1 MKQDGFIHPEGPTM
15 TPEELEKGAEEQAK
29 IFSGIVDRSIV
40 NASFRASIAAQV
52 YSQLI
57 KSRCE
62 SDCFISKAEAW
73 KDNCHVWAEDA
84 VYLAD
89 VLIQKLNK

>member
-1 MKQDGFIHPEGPTM
+1 MKQDGFIHPEGTKM
-15 TPEELEKGAEEQAK
+15 TPEEFENGCDSQAHK
-29 IFSGIVDRSIV
+29 IADAIDKEFL
-40 NASFRASIAAQV
+40 NASFRASFAAQV
-52 YSQLI
+52 YSQII

-62 SDCFISKAEAW
+62 SDCFISKDEAW
-73 KDNCHVWAEDA
+73 KDDCHVWAEDA

>member
-1 MKQDGFIHPEGPTM
+1 M
-15 TPEELEKGAEEQAK
+15 TPEEFENGCDSQAHK
-29 IFSGIVDRSIV
+29 IADVIDKALL

-52 YSQLI
+52 YAQLI

-62 SDCFISKAEAW
+62 RDCFISKAEAW